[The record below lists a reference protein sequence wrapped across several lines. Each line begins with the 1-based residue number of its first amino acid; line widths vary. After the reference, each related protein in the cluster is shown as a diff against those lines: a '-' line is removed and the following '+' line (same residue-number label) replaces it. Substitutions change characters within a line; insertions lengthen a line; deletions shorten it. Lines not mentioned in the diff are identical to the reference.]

1 MKTAER
7 VAMWRHTSVNVAALA
22 FFLVAMSAWAQHD
35 DSIRFSPAKPAD
47 STRVTQKGNTVV
59 LEVHS
64 PNGVGSG
71 RLSRVG
77 AAWPEVVNVRL
88 KGFREIE
95 HFRASTSSAAFIC
108 ALERLEGVT
117 SQRVCRLEGE
127 VVDAPRQVGSDF
139 VISIPAALFVS
150 NPQEVV
156 LEWVDYWR

>member
-1 MKTAER
+1 MKAAER
-7 VAMWRHTSVNVAALA
+7 VAMWRHASVKVAAVAFCLA
-22 FFLVAMSAWAQHD
+22 AMAAWAH
-35 DSIRFSPAKPAD
+35 DSIRFSPTKSTD
-47 STRVTQKGNTVV
+47 SARVTQKGNTVV

-77 AAWPEVVNVRL
+77 VAWPDVVNVRL

-95 HFRASTSSAAFIC
+95 HFRASSSSASFIC
-108 ALERLEGVT
+108 DLERLEGVT

-127 VVDAPRQVGSDF
+127 VVDAPGQVGSDF

-150 NPQEVV
+150 NPQEIV

>member
-1 MKTAER
+1 MKTAEF
-7 VAMWRHTSVNVAALA
+7 VAVCRHTSLKAAAVAFCLA
-22 FFLVAMSAWAQHD
+22 ATSAWAQH
-35 DSIRFSPAKPAD
+35 DSIRFSPAKSTD
-47 STRVTQKGNTVV
+47 STRVATKGNTVV
-59 LEVHS
+59 LEVRS
-64 PNGVGSG
+64 PSGVGSG
-71 RLSRVG
+71 RLLRV
-77 AAWPEVVNVRL
+77 ASAWPEILTVRL

-95 HFRASTSSAAFIC
+95 HFRASSSSVSLIC

-139 VISIPAALFVS
+139 VIMIPAGLFVS

>member
-1 MKTAER
+1 MNAAEC
-7 VAMWRHTSVNVAALA
+7 VAMRRHSAVSVAAVVFCLA
-22 FFLVAMSAWAQHD
+22 ATSAWAQH
-35 DSIRFSPAKPAD
+35 DSIRFSPAKSTD
-47 STRVTQKGNTVV
+47 STHVTHKGNTVV
-59 LEVHS
+59 LEVRS

-77 AAWPEVVNVRL
+77 SAWPEAMSVRL

-95 HFRASTSSAAFIC
+95 HFRASTTSASLIC
-108 ALERLEGVT
+108 ALERLEGVA

-127 VVDAPRQVGSDF
+127 VVEAPRQVGSDF

-150 NPQEVV
+150 KPNEIV